1 MDLTRLALGVGVDK
15 HRAVALTEGLG
26 KFGGEL
32 MAGDD
37 FHLPAGESLGEQ
49 AAGVPAKRVITPQRI
64 AVADDKYSG

>member
-1 MDLTRLALGVGVDK
+1 
-15 HRAVALTEGLG
+15 VALTEGLG